1 MNLLLRA
8 KRLAEFLWRTL
19 QAAVAWVDLLF
30 SRKKP
35 RDTFRKVWS
44 GGDPC
49 ATARHAAIFC
59 HFDRQGRIADYVVHY
74 VQELRAAG
82 FRIYFLSN
90 ALKHRE
96 AEIAK
101 VLPHVCE
108 VIWRRNIGFDFGA
121 YKDGIAYLNARGLAE
136 LDGLLLANDSVYG
149 PLFPLRETFERGE
162 ALGTD
167 FWGITDS
174 WERRWHLQSYF
185 LYFGRRALESPHF
198 LDFFL
203 RRLPYFHTREGLI
216 RYGEVLLSTF
226 LSMGGLRSRA
236 IFEYN
241 DITARYMRGASGRK
255 SRAYRHRR
263 TFRSDYLTQIFLI
276 GRMVSDNPVNST
288 HFFWDLL
295 ISLRCPFIKRDLL
308 SHNPGHI
315 ENIYLWQ
322 SQIARHSDYDTALIA
337 DHLKLAKRPRHW
349 S

>member
-8 KRLAEFLWRTL
+8 KRLAEILWRVL
-19 QAAVAWVDLLF
+19 QVTVAWGDLLL

-35 RDTFRKVWS
+35 RDTFRKMWS
-44 GGDPC
+44 GDDPC
-49 ATARHAAIFC
+49 ATARRAVLFC
-59 HFDRQGRIADYVVHY
+59 HFDKHGRIADYVVHY

-90 ALKHRE
+90 SPKIQE
-96 AEIAK
+96 SEIAK

-108 VIWRRNIGFDFGA
+108 AIWRRNIGFDFGA
-121 YKDGIAYLNARGLAE
+121 YKDGIAHLAARGLTE

-185 LYFGRRALESPHF
+185 LYFGRRALESQHF

-203 RRLPYFHTREGLI
+203 HSLPYFHTREGLI

-226 LSMGGLRSRA
+226 LSKAGLRSRA

-241 DITARYMRGASGRK
+241 DIIARYMRGAIGK
-255 SRAYRHRR
+255 KNRAYRRRR
-263 TFRSDYLTQIFLI
+263 TIPYSYPTQSFLI
-276 GRMVSDNPVNST
+276 GRMATDNPVNAT

-295 ISLRCPFIKRDLL
+295 IGLRCPFIKRDLL
-308 SHNPGHI
+308 SYNPGHI

-322 SQIARHSDYDTALIA
+322 NHIARHSDYDTALIA
-337 DHLKLAKRPRHW
+337 NHLKLTKRPRHW
-349 S
+349 A